1 MPRSNQIRGMDLVRC
16 GGRLLASLGTF
27 PEIEF
32 LERFRVASAI
42 FVPAEMYTA
51 SALEKG
57 LSIAKVQG

>member
-1 MPRSNQIRGMDLVRC
+1 MDLVRC